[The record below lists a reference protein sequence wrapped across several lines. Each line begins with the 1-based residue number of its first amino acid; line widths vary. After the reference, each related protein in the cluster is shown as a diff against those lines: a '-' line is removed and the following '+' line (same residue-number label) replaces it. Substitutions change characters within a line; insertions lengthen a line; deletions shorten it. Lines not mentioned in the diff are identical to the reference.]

1 MTKERTA
8 DFGSEIRSYG
18 HQVFYVFET
27 VELC

>member
-1 MTKERTA
+1 MTKEIIA
-8 DFGSEIRSYG
+8 DFGSKIRSYG